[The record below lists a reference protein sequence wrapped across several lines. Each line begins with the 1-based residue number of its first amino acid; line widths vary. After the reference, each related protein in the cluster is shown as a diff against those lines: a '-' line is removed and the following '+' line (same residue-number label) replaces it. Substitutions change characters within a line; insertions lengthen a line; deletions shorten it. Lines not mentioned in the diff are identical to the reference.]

1 MKKITLSQMVFVII
15 LFILGSS
22 LVMGGSTIAEQDSWI
37 AIILAMIIMVPFFY
51 MYAKLATLYPG
62 KNLYEMAY
70 LALGNIGGFIVTFI
84 FTSYCLML
92 GALVI
97 RNFTEFIQTV
107 SFLETPQYIVAI
119 IMGLLAYQVIKVG
132 IGIVGRGANLVGP
145 LVIITILA
153 TVLMT
158 INKMDI
164 SHIKPILTQSF
175 GKILACSFYSI
186 AFPFGEVVLFTIM
199 MPCLPKG
206 ESPYKAYF
214 LSLLIGGAL
223 VVIAMLRNLTVLGL
237 ATAHTL
243 YFPSYSAVGFINIR
257 EFINRIEVL
266 VSGNFIISGL
276 VKISICLYCVCKG
289 LSRMFQAPNHR
300 TFAATS
306 VALMIAVSGWAFAS
320 TMEMMENITI
330 YTMTLPFLQIGLPLI
345 VLIATLIKR
354 RKENKSQT
362 LTPKKHA

>member
-1 MKKITLSQMVFVII
+1 
-15 LFILGSS
+15 
-22 LVMGGSTIAEQDSWI
+22 MGGSTVAEQDSWI
-37 AIILAMIIMVPFFY
+37 AIIVAMIIMVPFYY
-51 MYAKLATLYPG
+51 MFAKLATLYPG
-62 KNLYEMAY
+62 KNFYEMAY
-70 LALGNIGGFIVTFI
+70 LALGNIGGFIITFI
-84 FTSYCLML
+84 FTCFSLML

-132 IGIVGRGANLVGP
+132 IGIIGRGANLVGP

-164 SHIKPILTQSF
+164 SHIKPILSVSF
-175 GKILACSFYSI
+175 SKILSCSIYSVS
-186 AFPFGEVVLFTIM
+186 FPFGEVVLFTVL
-199 MPCLPKG
+199 MPCLPKE
-206 ESPYKAYF
+206 ESPYKAY
-214 LSLLIGGAL
+214 LQALLIGGTL
-223 VVIAMLRNLTVLGL
+223 LVIAMLRNILVLGL
-237 ATAHTL
+237 PTAHAL

-276 VKISICLYCVCKG
+276 VKISVCLYCVCKG
-289 LSRMFQAPNHR
+289 LSRMFHAPNHR

-306 VALMIAVSGWAFAS
+306 VALMVAISGWAFAS

-362 LTPKKHA
+362 LAPKKHA